1 MDVFDDEFQEYISWK
16 MGAACET
23 IEDKNKWKEIND
35 EYDTLHDIIFNSL
48 NEEQQKSF
56 NEFMH
61 SVWEKVGVE
70 LCVVYKI
77 GMTDRKELNKYV
89 KKIQRQSFNEFLKD
103 FISKEGAK

>member
-16 MGAACET
+16 MGAVCNE
-23 IEDKNKWKEIND
+23 IEDKEKWEEINNKYN
-35 EYDTLHDIIFNSL
+35 ELHDIIYNSL

-61 SVWEKVGVE
+61 SVWGKVSVE

-77 GMTDRKELNKYV
+77 GITDRKELNKYEKV
-89 KKIQRQSFNEFLKD
+89 QRQSFNEFLKD